1 MKAFFSGSLGSKYF
15 TMEPVDRDTFNLAY
29 EVIGRSP
36 NVFVDET
43 HMGTT
48 SKEAYKIS
56 RLIGDEA
63 IISPTFLKKV
73 DKIYKGTQNEVT
85 KFLSE
90 NIGKSVFTV
99 AW

>member
-1 MKAFFSGSLGSKYF
+1 
-15 TMEPVDRDTFNLAY
+15 
-29 EVIGRSP
+29 
-36 NVFVDET
+36 
-43 HMGTT
+43 MGTT